1 MCIRWKDITN
11 VINHKRHFGME
22 LHEQADPVQFQLPD
36 IETAK
41 YIWRM
46 CVHQVNLF

>member
-1 MCIRWKDITN
+1 
-11 VINHKRHFGME
+11 ME
-22 LHEQADPVQFQLPD
+22 LHDQADPVQFQLPD

-46 CVHQVNLF
+46 CVHQVPLIKKYSCHCFHNMPLA